1 MLIDLHAH
9 LPHPKFLEQDPYWG
23 PFYETTPDGDVQL
36 RVGQWKLQLA
46 TPERQAALKAGTLD
60 SREETL
66 AKRGNPQI
74 RLAQMDAAE
83 QDIQVL
89 SLPSHYAMYWADADF
104 GLRYARRVNDVM
116 VEYCAGDPR
125 RLKFWAHAPL
135 QNPPAAAAELERAVR
150 ELGAL
155 GLGMGGA
162 NFGGLDVHDEAMGV
176 LWAKC
181 VELDVPLFV
190 HGYNQSVTWGND
202 YVKEKYDYT
211 AILGMLY
218 DESRLFWSFVNG
230 GVLDRFPNLKIYIT
244 HGGGFV
250 PYQLGRMAMTNAV
263 LRDAENARPLRAYLP
278 NFYFDPLIHEVPM
291 RQAIVEVI
299 GADRLLYGSNF
310 GGSDGIREDLTAAL
324 KLSPDDRDKIRWR
337 NAAQL
342 LRLDVKGTDSF
353 VARKEE
359 RKAVGAGV

>member
-9 LPHPKFLEQDPYWG
+9 LPHPRFLEQDPYWG
-23 PFYETTPDGDVQL
+23 PFYETTADGDVQL
-36 RVGQWKLQLA
+36 RVGKWKLQLA
-46 TPERQAALKAGTLD
+46 TPERRAALKAGKLD

-66 AKRGNPQI
+66 AKRGNPKI
-74 RLAQMDAAE
+74 RLAQMDALE
-83 QDIQVL
+83 QDVHVL
-89 SLPSHYAMYWADADF
+89 SLPSHYSMYWADPDF

-116 VEYCAGDPR
+116 VEYCSCDRR

-135 QNPPAAAAELERAVR
+135 QNPPAAAVELDRAVR
-150 ELGAL
+150 ELGAV

-162 NFGGLDVHDEAMGV
+162 NFGGLDVDDEAMAV

-190 HGYNQSVTWGND
+190 HGFNQSVTWGD
-202 YVKEKYDYT
+202 EHPEEKYDYT

-230 GVLDRFPNLKIYIT
+230 GVLDKFPNLKVYIT

-250 PYQLGRMAMTNAV
+250 PYQLGRLAMTNAV
-263 LRDAENARPLRAYLP
+263 LRDAVNAKPLRSYLP
-278 NFYFDPLIHEVPM
+278 NFYFDPLIHEIPM
-291 RQAIVEVI
+291 RRALVEVI

-324 KLSPDDRDKIRWR
+324 TLSVEDREKIRWK
-337 NAAQL
+337 NAARL
-342 LRLDVKGTDSF
+342 LKLDVKANDCF
-353 VARKEE
+353 VTRKEE
-359 RKAVGAGV
+359 RIAVSAAV